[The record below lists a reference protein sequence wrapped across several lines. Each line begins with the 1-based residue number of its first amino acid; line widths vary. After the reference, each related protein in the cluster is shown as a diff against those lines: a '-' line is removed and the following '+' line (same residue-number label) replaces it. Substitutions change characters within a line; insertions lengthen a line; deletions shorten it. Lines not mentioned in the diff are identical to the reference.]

1 MRAASLQQA
10 LQLLVGRALRLL
22 QPNSSRRLTFP
33 HARHFIVSASAT
45 PWILVLWSPAVGYA
59 TQTEEPIRRRSQEEI
74 ITILAHSQRVALQ
87 QMCELQSAIAKLSD
101 DLDRLRTHLDLEL
114 YELRRLVRQ
123 AHQEAAEQ

>member
-1 MRAASLQQA
+1 M
-10 LQLLVGRALRLL
+10 
-22 QPNSSRRLTFP
+22 
-33 HARHFIVSASAT
+33 
-45 PWILVLWSPAVGYA
+45 LWSPAVGYA